1 MQYDDEDEGMIEI
14 DEEQLI
20 LLLQQHERIMNG
32 EDPGEPIYD
41 ENGQPIQLSQEEYE
55 AALETLRRNHK

>member
-1 MQYDDEDEGMIEI
+1 MDQNDMQYDDEDEGMIEI

-41 ENGQPIQLSQEEYE
+41 ENGQPIQLS
-55 AALETLRRNHK
+55 